1 MSASNVFDGA
11 RHVVGDAAAP
21 FLVVVRVQG
30 ALRQSFLDSTPTSS
44 PLVSPTGAP
53 DIRSSSSIF
62 IAWLISSSI
71 DTDQD
76 RPLVNAIDFHPNAQ
90 GLLTMLA
97 IAMLCIILRRRRDE
111 QLCHRA
117 RERVPRAQDRRG
129 QLRHMPRDCTGRP
142 KRKSAG
148 TTLSQAVTARIL
160 QGSEAGSC
168 RSVIPP
174 ASGDAGFQANAR
186 ASP

>member
-1 MSASNVFDGA
+1 MA
-11 RHVVGDAAAP
+11 
-21 FLVVVRVQG
+21 
-30 ALRQSFLDSTPTSS
+30 
-44 PLVSPTGAP
+44 SPTGAP
-53 DIRSSSSIF
+53 EIRSSSSIF

-76 RPLVNAIDFHPNAQ
+76 RPLVNAIGFYPNAQ

-97 IAMLCIILRRRRDE
+97 IAMLCIILLVAGATNSFATEPESAFRGRRI
-111 QLCHRA
+111 A
-117 RERVPRAQDRRG
+117 

-168 RSVIPP
+168 RSVIPS